1 MYVYVFQG
9 AEDFLGFAA
18 HSDGLNLPA
27 ANGPWVL
34 VNRLIISE
42 GDDDRPMVQTRECLR
57 DISTYGYHVTQGRR
71 RVTDTFQH

>member
-1 MYVYVFQG
+1 MV
-9 AEDFLGFAA
+9 EDEEFTWVRPFWQQ
-18 HSDGLNLPA
+18 PTY
-27 ANGPWVL
+27 GPWVL